1 VQYTQLGGTV
11 PTWNQ
16 STTGT
21 AANITATSNSTLTTL
36 SALALPYTQLTGA
49 PSLNYLPLSGG
60 STTGNSNFGG
70 SGNLFFNNVAS
81 TENDVIVEGGASG
94 SQANAAVEWATPTG
108 TAEWKWKMDSSNYL
122 RLTDVV
128 NSLDREVIYQ
138 NGNTMLNAGAG
149 ANAVVVN
156 NTSGSGT
163 GGFIVYEGGANNT
176 VAAFTV
182 GGTGNLTALG
192 TVTNSGLATSTA
204 GTGTVGTSSNWYAS
218 AYFGNASHYVNLTPA
233 TQTGNYTLTIPVL
246 SANDTVATLGVANV
260 FTAKQKFA
268 ASTTSA
274 ASISIPPGSAP
285 TTPASGDCWTTT
297 TVGTLLQC
305 YLGSTTYSFASLSG
319 SQTFTS
325 ALTFTGWT
333 STANNTI
340 SNSPAVSQYAL
351 KMSGTVQAG
360 GTSTTNF
367 PLMGFI
373 QGGTAVTSW
382 STGGTQ
388 LGFNGPS
395 GFAGNYID
403 VHTNG
408 GSSQFTV
415 NASGGVLAT
424 GHGNESSL
432 TVAAG
437 TAAGTSPTIACATN
451 VTCGWNGG
459 TINLLTGTSPTT
471 GALLTVTDAVTH
483 AKYPSCVY
491 QIVSANSSYVPN
503 GTVVTT
509 GFYPTNSSYTVETLN
524 VSAALSASSYYVI
537 NYTCSGI

>member
-1 VQYTQLGGTV
+1 
-11 PTWNQ
+11 
-16 STTGT
+16 
-21 AANITATSNSTLTTL
+21 
-36 SALALPYTQLTGA
+36 
-49 PSLNYLPLSGG
+49 
-60 STTGNSNFGG
+60 
-70 SGNLFFNNVAS
+70 
-81 TENDVIVEGGASG
+81 
-94 SQANAAVEWATPTG
+94 
-108 TAEWKWKMDSSNYL
+108 M
-122 RLTDVV
+122 
-128 NSLDREVIYQ
+128 
-138 NGNTMLNAGAG
+138 
-149 ANAVVVN
+149 
-156 NTSGSGT
+156 
-163 GGFIVYEGGANNT
+163 
-176 VAAFTV
+176 
-182 GGTGNLTALG
+182 
-192 TVTNSGLATSTA
+192 
-204 GTGTVGTSSNWYAS
+204 
-218 AYFGNASHYVNLTPA
+218 NLTPA
-233 TQTGNYTLTIPVL
+233 TPTGNYSLTIPAL
-246 SANDTVATLGVANV
+246 SANDTLATLGLANV
-260 FTAKQKFA
+260 FTAKQKFS

-274 ASISIPPGSAP
+274 ASINIPPGSAP
-285 TTPASGDCWTTT
+285 TTPSSGDCWTTT

-305 YLGSTTYSFASLSG
+305 YLGSTTYNFATLGG

-325 ALTFTGWT
+325 AMTFTGWT

-351 KMSGTVQAG
+351 KMSGTVYTG
-360 GTSTTNF
+360 GTGTTTF
-367 PLMGFI
+367 PLAGFI
-373 QGGTAVTSW
+373 QGATAVTSW
-382 STGGTQ
+382 STSGTE

-403 VHTNG
+403 AHTNG

-437 TAAGTSPTIACATN
+437 VAAGTSPTIACATN

-471 GALLTVTDAVTH
+471 GALLTVTDTVTH

-491 QIVSANSSYVPN
+491 QIEGASSSYVPN

-509 GFYPTNSSYTVETLN
+509 GFYPTNTSYTVETLT